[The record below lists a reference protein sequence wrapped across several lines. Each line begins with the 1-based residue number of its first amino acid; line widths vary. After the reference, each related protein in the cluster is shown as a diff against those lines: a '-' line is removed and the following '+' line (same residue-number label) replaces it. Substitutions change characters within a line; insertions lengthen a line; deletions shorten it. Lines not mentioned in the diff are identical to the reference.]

1 MDVMNYR
8 MLGNTG
14 VKVSE
19 LCLGAMTFGRETTE
33 ADSFKI
39 MDAFTD
45 AGGNFIDT
53 ADVYT
58 RGVSETIVGK
68 WLSKKNRDDFV
79 VATKVR
85 FPMGEGPND
94 IGLSR
99 KHIMA
104 GVDAS
109 LERLDT
115 DYIDLYQV
123 HAWDPLTPIE
133 ETLSALNDLVRAGKV
148 RYIGASNFKGWQLQK
163 ALDVSRQHDWA
174 GFVCLQ
180 PQYNLLARATE
191 WELLDV
197 CRHEGLSV
205 IPWSPLRG
213 GWLSGKFKRGM
224 SEPPADTRIARAEQ
238 EGWGERWSAYNN
250 EFTWEVIDA
259 LHEVAQESGHEPA
272 QVALNWLLQNDVVT
286 APILGVRTMDQLKSN
301 LGSVGWNLTDAQME
315 KLNRASGMAV
325 SYPYDSDALRQRSRE

>member
-1 MDVMNYR
+1 MKYR
-8 MLGNTG
+8 MLGTTG

-19 LCLGAMTFGRETTE
+19 LCLGAMTFGRETSE
-33 ADSFKI
+33 ADSYKI
-39 MDAFTD
+39 MDAFTE

-53 ADVYT
+53 ADVYS
-58 RGVSETIVGK
+58 RGGSETIVGK
-68 WLSKKNRDDFV
+68 WLAKQDRDRFV

-85 FPMGEGPND
+85 FPMGEGPNEV
-94 IGLSR
+94 GLSR

-104 GVDAS
+104 GVEAS
-109 LERLDT
+109 LKRLGT

-123 HAWDPLTPIE
+123 HAWDPLTPLE
-133 ETLSALNDLVRAGKV
+133 ETLSALDDLVRQGKV
-148 RYIGASNFKGWQLQK
+148 RYPGASNFKGWQLQK
-163 ALDVSRQHDWA
+163 ALDVSRHHDWA
-174 GFVCLQ
+174 SFVCLQ

-224 SEPPADTRIARAEQ
+224 NEPPADSRIARAEK
-238 EGWGERWSAYNN
+238 EGWGERWSQYNN

-259 LHEVAQESGHEPA
+259 LHEVAEESGHEPA
-272 QVALNWLLQNDVVT
+272 QVALNWLLQNDAVT
-286 APILGVRTMDQLKSN
+286 APIIGVRTMDQLRSN
-301 LGSVGWNLTDAQME
+301 LGAVGWDLSAAQME
-315 KLNRASGMAV
+315 TLNRASGMMV
-325 SYPYDSDALRQRSRE
+325 SYPYDADALGQRSRE

>member
-1 MDVMNYR
+1 MDLMQYR
-8 MLGNTG
+8 MLGRTG

-33 ADSFKI
+33 EDSFRI
-39 MDAFTD
+39 MDAFVE
-45 AGGNFIDT
+45 AGGNFVDT
-53 ADVYT
+53 ADVYS

-68 WLSKKNRDDFV
+68 WLAGTDRDDVV

-85 FPMGEGPND
+85 FPMGEGPNE

-104 GVDAS
+104 GVEAS
-109 LERLDT
+109 LTRLGT

-123 HAWDPLTPIE
+123 HAWDPLTPLE
-133 ETLSALNDLVRAGKV
+133 ETLRTLDDLVRSGVV

-174 GFVCLQ
+174 EFVCLQ
-180 PQYNLLARATE
+180 PQYNLLSRATE

-197 CRHEGLSV
+197 CRNEALGV

-224 SEPPADTRIARAEQ
+224 NEPPEDSRIARAEK

-259 LHEVAQESGHEPA
+259 LHEVASESGHEPA

-286 APILGVRTMDQLKSN
+286 APILGVRTMAQLQSN
-301 LGSVGWNLTDAQME
+301 LGAVGWDLTETQME

-325 SYPYDSDALRQRSRE
+325 SYPYDAGADGQRSRD

>member
-1 MDVMNYR
+1 METMQYT
-8 MLGNTG
+8 MLGKTG

-33 ADSFKI
+33 DDSFRI
-39 MDAFTD
+39 MDAFVA
-45 AGGNFIDT
+45 AGGNFVDT
-53 ADVYT
+53 ADVYS

-68 WLSKKNRDDFV
+68 WLAGQDRDDIV
-79 VATKVR
+79 LATKVR

-99 KHIMA
+99 KHIMS
-104 GVDAS
+104 GVEAS
-109 LERLDT
+109 LKRLGT

-123 HAWDPLTPIE
+123 HAWDPLTPLE
-133 ETLSALNDLVRAGKV
+133 ETLRTLDDLVRSGVV

-163 ALDVSRQHDWA
+163 ALDLSRQHGWA
-174 GFVCLQ
+174 EFVCLQ
-180 PQYNLLARATE
+180 PQYNLLSRATE

-197 CRHEGLSV
+197 CRNEGLGV

-224 SEPPADTRIARAEQ
+224 SEPPEDSRIARAET

-259 LHEVAQESGHEPA
+259 LHEVASESGHEPA
-272 QVALNWLLQNDVVT
+272 QVALNWLLQNDAVT
-286 APILGVRTMDQLKSN
+286 APILGVRTMGQLKSN
-301 LGSVGWNLTDAQME
+301 LGAVGWKLTGAQMDR
-315 KLNRASGMAV
+315 LNRASGMAV
-325 SYPYDSDALRQRSRE
+325 SYPYDAGADGQRTRD